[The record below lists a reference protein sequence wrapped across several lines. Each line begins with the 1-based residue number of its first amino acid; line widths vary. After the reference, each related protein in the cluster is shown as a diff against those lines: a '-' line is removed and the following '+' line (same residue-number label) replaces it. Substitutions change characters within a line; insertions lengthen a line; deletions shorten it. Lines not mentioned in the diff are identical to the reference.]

1 MMMKHLILAFSLL
14 ACPLAKGEIL
24 PRVAPEEV
32 GLNSTQLIQA
42 DRAINEAI
50 QKKQI
55 PGAVLA
61 VVRQGKMAY
70 LKAYGKRS
78 LIPTVEAMTTNTI
91 FDMAS
96 CSKPMGTA
104 MAVMKLIE
112 QGRLR
117 LTDPVSLYIPG
128 FKNWEKEDKSDA
140 TTIRIHHLLTHSSGL
155 PAYVSPIDLKKKYDK
170 ADRDV
175 VIDYICNCRR
185 GFEPATDFRYS
196 CLNFITLQRIV
207 ENITGETLR
216 DFTRKEIFGPLGM
229 DHTDYLPCE
238 EDAKGIWRNTALPCW
253 ASAEERKKLEGK
265 DIPLDAEFLKDVAPT
280 EKQKTTGQ
288 VLRGQVHDPLARI
301 ANRGISGNAGVFTTA
316 DDIGLL
322 CAMLQNGGEWNG
334 KRILSPLTVKLM
346 RSIPSTEPDLGRTLG
361 WDCSSPYAS
370 NNGDLL
376 SAHTYSH
383 TGYTGTSIVID
394 PDNDISVI
402 LLINAVHPD
411 DKGSTVRLRA
421 LVSNAVAAAIV
432 SDSSIQKP
440 VYTTHYYERVAK
452 FQNESPITTKNIV
465 MLGNSL
471 TENGGDWAQLLNNPQ
486 VRNRGISGDIAM
498 GVFDRLHQILPYH
511 PQKIFLMIGINDVSH
526 DLSTDT
532 ICGMIGQVIERIR
545 TESPETKLYVQ
556 SLLPINESFNVY
568 KRLVGKTSQV
578 PDINKQ
584 LEPIVKKAGATYI
597 NLFPHFCEKGSIR
610 MNADLSVD
618 GLHLNKDGYQ
628 LWSKLIHKYL

>member
-253 ASAEERKKLEGK
+253 
-265 DIPLDAEFLKDVAPT
+265 T
-280 EKQKTTGQ
+280 
-288 VLRGQVHDPLARI
+288 
-301 ANRGISGNAGVFTTA
+301 
-316 DDIGLL
+316 
-322 CAMLQNGGEWNG
+322 
-334 KRILSPLTVKLM
+334 
-346 RSIPSTEPDLGRTLG
+346 
-361 WDCSSPYAS
+361 
-370 NNGDLL
+370 
-376 SAHTYSH
+376 
-383 TGYTGTSIVID
+383 
-394 PDNDISVI
+394 
-402 LLINAVHPD
+402 
-411 DKGSTVRLRA
+411 
-421 LVSNAVAAAIV
+421 
-432 SDSSIQKP
+432 
-440 VYTTHYYERVAK
+440 
-452 FQNESPITTKNIV
+452 
-465 MLGNSL
+465 
-471 TENGGDWAQLLNNPQ
+471 
-486 VRNRGISGDIAM
+486 
-498 GVFDRLHQILPYH
+498 
-511 PQKIFLMIGINDVSH
+511 
-526 DLSTDT
+526 
-532 ICGMIGQVIERIR
+532 
-545 TESPETKLYVQ
+545 
-556 SLLPINESFNVY
+556 
-568 KRLVGKTSQV
+568 
-578 PDINKQ
+578 
-584 LEPIVKKAGATYI
+584 
-597 NLFPHFCEKGSIR
+597 
-610 MNADLSVD
+610 
-618 GLHLNKDGYQ
+618 
-628 LWSKLIHKYL
+628 

>member
-1 MMMKHLILAFSLL
+1 MMKHLILAFSLL

-78 LIPTVEAMTTNTI
+78 LIPSVEAMTTNTI

-185 GFEPATDFRYS
+185 GFEPATNFRYS

-216 DFTRKEIFGPLGM
+216 DFTRKEIFSPLGM

-253 ASAEERKKLEGK
+253 TSAEERKKLERHSARCR
-265 DIPLDAEFLKDVAPT
+265 IPERRCT
-280 EKQKTTGQ
+280 
-288 VLRGQVHDPLARI
+288 H
-301 ANRGISGNAGVFTTA
+301 
-316 DDIGLL
+316 
-322 CAMLQNGGEWNG
+322 GE
-334 KRILSPLTVKLM
+334 
-346 RSIPSTEPDLGRTLG
+346 
-361 WDCSSPYAS
+361 
-370 NNGDLL
+370 
-376 SAHTYSH
+376 
-383 TGYTGTSIVID
+383 
-394 PDNDISVI
+394 
-402 LLINAVHPD
+402 
-411 DKGSTVRLRA
+411 
-421 LVSNAVAAAIV
+421 
-432 SDSSIQKP
+432 
-440 VYTTHYYERVAK
+440 
-452 FQNESPITTKNIV
+452 TKNNRTSTAWTSTRPPCTHCQPRNQRQCRCFYHSRRHRPAV
-465 MLGNSL
+465 RHASKRRRMERQAHLVA
-471 TENGGDWAQLLNNPQ
+471 THRKTDAQH
-486 VRNRGISGDIAM
+486 SE
-498 GVFDRLHQILPYH
+498 H
-511 PQKIFLMIGINDVSH
+511 
-526 DLSTDT
+526 
-532 ICGMIGQVIERIR
+532 R
-545 TESPETKLYVQ
+545 T
-556 SLLPINESFNVY
+556 
-568 KRLVGKTSQV
+568 
-578 PDINKQ
+578 
-584 LEPIVKKAGATYI
+584 
-597 NLFPHFCEKGSIR
+597 
-610 MNADLSVD
+610 
-618 GLHLNKDGYQ
+618 
-628 LWSKLIHKYL
+628 